1 MNVIDAIIAL
11 QAAALKVNVTL
22 KSAIVSVKTN
32 MIYVL
37 YGQPGAGK
45 TTLSKLLAEHLDTP
59 HIIDGDE
66 LRELFVNNDFSREG
80 RERNITRAHTIATF
94 LSKTRDRPVILAL
107 VNPYE
112 WLREDLRLH
121 NKYVTTILLQTNRD
135 IRKEYHV
142 QDFEVG
148 KPDIALNTD
157 RNIHATYISLL
168 SMIDKAPYYP

>member
-80 RERNITRAHTIATF
+80 RERNI
-94 LSKTRDRPVILAL
+94 
-107 VNPYE
+107 
-112 WLREDLRLH
+112 
-121 NKYVTTILLQTNRD
+121 
-135 IRKEYHV
+135 
-142 QDFEVG
+142 
-148 KPDIALNTD
+148 
-157 RNIHATYISLL
+157 
-168 SMIDKAPYYP
+168 